1 MNCANHLDRE
11 KVAFC
16 QNCGK
21 PLCQECTRAVG
32 AAVYCEPCLAAK
44 LAAAAAPPVQPG
56 AYSYSDPASGVNVS
70 GTAAGGSYTYSNPAS
85 GVYASGV
92 IPPAPPMGAPNP
104 ALAAFLGFIPG
115 VGAMYNEQYAKG
127 VVHLVVFAILVS
139 LADANGIFGLFV
151 AGWEFY
157 MAFEAYHTARARR
170 DGLPLPNPFGL
181 NELGQKLGFEKGWHS
196 PAPAPSSTPP
206 DPYTAPYTP
215 PPAAG
220 TVPNAAPSYGYA
232 PGYAPSYAP
241 GYVPPYTPSGTATPG
256 WGTPE
261 WNQYNPPMPPPP
273 VPLDEQVPYPGNRFP
288 AGALWLIGLGAL
300 FLLGN
305 AGIFHG
311 FSSRLF
317 MPFLLIGLGVFIF
330 VRKMTSSG
338 YGLTGDGSADY
349 RYRLVRALRGSVWV
363 ALVGLLFFLNDFHIL
378 SWGHSWP
385 LFIILAGVM
394 TVLQRAAYT
403 PAPIPPYGY
412 GYPPPPTATAPSAA
426 PVVSTETALT
436 PTPTNTEEGR

>member
-1 MNCANHLDRE
+1 
-11 KVAFC
+11 
-16 QNCGK
+16 
-21 PLCQECTRAVG
+21 
-32 AAVYCEPCLAAK
+32 
-44 LAAAAAPPVQPG
+44 
-56 AYSYSDPASGVNVS
+56 
-70 GTAAGGSYTYSNPAS
+70 
-85 GVYASGV
+85 
-92 IPPAPPMGAPNP
+92 
-104 ALAAFLGFIPG
+104 
-115 VGAMYNEQYAKG
+115 MYNEQYAKG

-170 DGLPLPNPFGL
+170 DGQPLPNPFGL
-181 NELGQKLGFEKGWHS
+181 NELGQKLGFDKGWHS
-196 PAPAPSSTPP
+196 PVPSASSTPP
-206 DPYTAPYTP
+206 ADAYAAPYTP
-215 PPAAG
+215 PPVAG
-220 TVPNAAPSYGYA
+220 TVPNAGPSYGYT
-232 PGYAPSYAP
+232 PGYGP
-241 GYVPPYTPSGTATPG
+241 GYVPPYAPTGAAAPG
-256 WGTPE
+256 WGNPATPE

-338 YGLTGDGSADY
+338 YGLAGDGSADY
-349 RYRLVRALRGSVWV
+349 RYRLVRALRSSVWV
-363 ALVGLLFFLNDFHIL
+363 ALVGVLFFLNDFHIL
-378 SWGHSWP
+378 PWGHSWP

-394 TVLQRAAYT
+394 TVLQRAAYS
-403 PAPIPPYGY
+403 PASMPPYGY
-412 GYPPPPTATAPSAA
+412 GYAA
-426 PVVSTETALT
+426 PVAPAAAPAAAGVATETALN
-436 PTPTNTEEGR
+436 PTPANTEEGR